1 MVGGKPVVGAL
12 LPYRAVNMY
21 PSLPCGRIVPRR
33 SEFQAGEPPVKVQV
47 NADMCEGHAKCEK
60 AAPEVFKVG
69 DDDVSVV
76 LVDEVAPELVEKVE
90 RAIRMCPRQAIS
102 WANE

>member
-1 MVGGKPVVGAL
+1 MGGL

-21 PSLPCGRIVPRR
+21 PSGTCGRIVPRR
-33 SEFQAGEPPVKVQV
+33 SQFQTGEPPVKVQV

-60 AAPEVFKVG
+60 VAPEVFKVG

-76 LVDEVAPELVEKVE
+76 LVDDVAPELVEKVE

-102 WANE
+102 WAK